1 LAILVVLA
9 VVAATAFAW
18 APAMAAG
25 DPAPALEQIGD
36 VQTVTPSEV
45 EGKPSDVGD
54 LVGRLHPA
62 LVHFPIAWLVGLAII
77 DFFGLVC
84 RRAKWQRVGVFLLAG
99 TVLSLLPTAATG
111 LLRAAHMPSDATT
124 HALLV
129 THRSLNFAVAGLVLA
144 AFALRLWRRNCLQG
158 WWRISYLVLLFAA
171 TGMVLLAAHFGGR
184 MVYGPDY
191 LPWWPRLSLWFE
203 RD

>member
-1 LAILVVLA
+1 
-9 VVAATAFAW
+9 
-18 APAMAAG
+18 
-25 DPAPALEQIGD
+25 
-36 VQTVTPSEV
+36 
-45 EGKPSDVGD
+45 
-54 LVGRLHPA
+54 
-62 LVHFPIAWLVGLAII
+62 
-77 DFFGLVC
+77 
-84 RRAKWQRVGVFLLAG
+84 VGVFLLAG